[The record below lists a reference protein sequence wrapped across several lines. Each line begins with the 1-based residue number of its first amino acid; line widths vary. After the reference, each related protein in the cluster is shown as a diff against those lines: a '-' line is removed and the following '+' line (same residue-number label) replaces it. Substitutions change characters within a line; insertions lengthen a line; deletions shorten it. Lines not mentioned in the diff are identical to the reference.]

1 MSGEWAEEWL
11 RMWQELVALRPPA
24 EELGEVQE
32 VVEAARLAEDV
43 SEKLLREDE
52 ARRAISRD
60 KAAGS
65 SDDIDG
71 AAHYAA
77 NDAVND
83 DENDDENA
91 MARGAKW
98 RRAEAAKA
106 EAEDELMAAQRA
118 AQRAAQN
125 LDGVGNESKSGATEK
140 SATKGVSESADDAE
154 NVKVREGGASE
165 AEIAEEI
172 AERIADIRAKALR
185 GDTENTQ
192 ESADGKTAGKLTDR
206 AAEIIAVGDGASRR
220 GADRRM
226 GESAEVANELLS
238 VAGMQW
244 QDESDEEAWVASAVR
259 ESGAEMAAGRGEF
272 ARVPSVVGVQD
283 GRGNNGGAA
292 DERLRE
298 VAEKVAEMLAEAIE
312 VYLQVR

>member
-11 RMWQELVALRPPA
+11 RMWQELVALRSPA

-32 VVEAARLAEDV
+32 VVEAAWLAEDV

-65 SDDIDG
+65 NDDSDG
-71 AAHYAA
+71 AAHYA
-77 NDAVND
+77 VNSAAGD

-125 LDGVGNESKSGATEK
+125 LEGVGNEGKSGAAEK
-140 SATKGVSESADDAE
+140 RAAKGVSESTNDVK
-154 NVKVREGGASE
+154 NVKVRDGGASE

-172 AERIADIRAKALR
+172 AEKIADIRAKVIR

-192 ESADGKTAGKLTDR
+192 ENADGNAAGKLTDR

-220 GADRRM
+220 DADRRM
-226 GESAEVANELLS
+226 DESAEVANELLS

-244 QDESDEEAWVASAVR
+244 QDESDEDAWVPSAMR
-259 ESGAEMAAGRGEF
+259 EKEAEMVAGRGEF
-272 ARVPSVVGVQD
+272 ARVPSVVGMQD
-283 GRGNNGGAA
+283 GRGNMGGAA

>member
-1 MSGEWAEEWL
+1 MSGEWDEEWL
-11 RMWQELVALRPPA
+11 RMWQELVALRSPA

-32 VVEAARLAEDV
+32 VVAAARLTEDV

-52 ARRAISRD
+52 ARRAQGRD

-65 SDDIDG
+65 SDGSDG
-71 AAHYAA
+71 AANNAA
-77 NDAVND
+77 NNAAG
-83 DENDDENA
+83 DDENA
-91 MARGAKW
+91 MVRGAKW

-125 LDGVGNESKSGATEK
+125 LDGVGNESKSGAAEK
-140 SATKGVSESADDAE
+140 SATKGVSESTNDTE
-154 NVKVREGGASE
+154 NMKVRDGGASE